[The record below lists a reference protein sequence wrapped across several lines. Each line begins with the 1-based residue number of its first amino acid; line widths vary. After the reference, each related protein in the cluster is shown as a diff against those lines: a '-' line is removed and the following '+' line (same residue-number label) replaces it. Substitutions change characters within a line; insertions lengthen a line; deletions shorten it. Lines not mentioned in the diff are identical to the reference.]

1 LKPLRVALVHPFAW
15 PEVRRGG
22 ERYVHDLGW
31 YLSEAGHEV
40 HLITGTYGS
49 PSVTF
54 EAGVTTHRLR
64 HRTRMPGTRRSLRDV
79 DTFGLLAMK
88 ALTVNRYDLVHA
100 LTPTAAVGAR
110 LTGHRVVYTLLGNP
124 TMDQFIQRG
133 GLAHQYFRGAVR
145 LATAVTALS
154 HSAARQTRELTGRLP
169 EILPPGLRLDHFTP
183 NLKPRVGP
191 PLVLFPAD
199 ASETRKGVDVT
210 LAAVARL
217 LHRRPDV
224 RLLLA
229 GPGDHAWATRGEG
242 PHGPRSV
249 GAPALAVTDVLG
261 VGELSGMPARYRD
274 ATLTVLPSLNEA
286 FGLVLA
292 ESMACG
298 TPVVGSSAG
307 GISDVVDRPEV
318 GTTAPYGDAGALADA
333 LDKVIDLAADPAT
346 PTSCAKHARRWDWKE
361 VIGPAHENLYADI
374 LPSSRPSRVLHL

>member
-1 LKPLRVALVHPFAW
+1 VKRLRVALVHPFAW

-31 YLSEAGHEV
+31 YLSGAGHEV

-49 PSVTF
+49 PSVTH
-54 EAGVTTHRLR
+54 EGGVTIHRLR
-64 HRTRMPGTRRSLRDV
+64 HRTRIPGTRRSLRAV
-79 DTFGLLAMK
+79 DTFGLFAMK
-88 ALTVNRYDLVHA
+88 ALAVSRYDLVHA
-100 LTPTAAVGAR
+100 LTPTAAIGAR
-110 LTGHRVVYTLLGNP
+110 LTGHRVVYTLLGHP
-124 TMDQFIQRG
+124 TMDQFV
-133 GLAHQYFRGAVR
+133 GLSQQYFARAVR

-154 HSAARQTRELTGRLP
+154 QSAARQTSELTGRLP

-183 NLKPRVGP
+183 NLSPRAGP
-191 PLVLFPAD
+191 PRVLFPAD
-199 ASETRKGVDVT
+199 ASETRKGLDVT

-229 GPGDHAWATRGEG
+229 GPGDHAWATKGEG

-249 GAPALAVTDVLG
+249 GTPALAVTEVLG
-261 VGELSGMPARYRD
+261 VGELSNMPARYRD
-274 ATLTVLPSLNEA
+274 ATVTVLPSLNEA

-298 TPVVGSSAG
+298 TPVVGSTAG

-318 GTTAPYGDAGALADA
+318 GATAPYGDPGALADA
-333 LDKVIDLAADPAT
+333 LDKVIDLAADPVT
-346 PTSCAKHARRWDWKE
+346 PTRCAGHARRWDWKE
-361 VIGPAHENLYADI
+361 VIGPAHENLYAEI
-374 LPSSRPSRVLHL
+374 LPSSRLSRVPQL